1 VLLNFWSL
9 SCPVCLREE
18 LPKLMKFYDDHK
30 SQRDQFE
37 IISICIDF
45 DGERKTLAEVD
56 RALEPFVK
64 NVWGGKTLPFP
75 VLLDPSSK
83 TLETFGISGLS
94 TTILIDPGGNM
105 VEGDETTLA
114 EKLK

>member
-1 VLLNFWSL
+1 
-9 SCPVCLREE
+9 
-18 LPKLMKFYDDHK
+18 MKYYDDHK

-45 DGERKTLAEVD
+45 DGDRKTLAEVD
-56 RALEPFVK
+56 RALEPIVK
-64 NVWGGKTLPFP
+64 NVWSGQTLPFP